1 MKRDDFTYIKNQLYQ
16 VPDGTFA
23 VEDHG
28 QVSHTLSLFTEQLR
42 SQTIGKGRMTVYP
55 VFPGVEFSFSAFLA
69 EQATFQHEPIP
80 TVLEVNHCRMGRV
93 GWSMKNGTSGYLGV
107 GDLAL
112 QSMAVCADSAM
123 QFPLGYYEG
132 ISLSID
138 LNRFKENLPDVLS
151 EAGIN
156 LHEIQQ
162 KYCFADRTI
171 LIPSGKELESIF
183 EPLYELP
190 GALRL
195 PYFQL
200 KVQELILFLVRVDPK
215 DRELTRYCSQQT
227 QVIKEIHAFLTQDLG
242 RRYTIEEL
250 SKQYLINTSTLKE
263 VFKAVYGLPIATY
276 MKEYRIK
283 EAMKLLRETDATIAD
298 IAERVGY
305 ETQGKFTKAFKEL
318 TQTLPTQYR
327 KSFRYTTE
335 L

>member
-1 MKRDDFTYIKNQLYQ
+1 MKRDDFAYIKDQLCQ
-16 VPDGTFA
+16 VPDDTFV
-23 VEDHG
+23 VEVHG
-28 QVSHTLSLFTEQLR
+28 QASHAPSLFTEQLR

-55 VFPGVEFSFSAFLA
+55 VFPGVELSFSAFLA
-69 EQATFQHEPIP
+69 EQAAFQHEPIAS
-80 TVLEVNHCRMGRV
+80 VLEINHCRAGRV
-93 GWSMKNGTSGYLGV
+93 GWNMKNGTSGYLGI

-112 QSMAVCADSAM
+112 QSMAVCADSVM

-138 LNRFKENLPDVLS
+138 LNRFKENLPAVLR
-151 EAGIN
+151 EAGID

-162 KYCFADRTI
+162 KYCFADLSI
-171 LIPSGKELESIF
+171 LIPSGRELESIF

-190 GALRL
+190 DSLRL

-200 KVQELILFLVRVDPK
+200 KVQELILFLSRVDPK

-227 QVIKEIHAFLTQDLG
+227 QVIKEIHAFLTQDLS

-327 KSFRYTTE
+327 KSFRQCN
-335 L
+335 